1 VAGVSGFRQQAED
14 HILDRAAALLA
25 RHGAKAS
32 LQEIADAVGLSKAG
46 LQYHFPTK
54 DSLHAAVLAKAAE
67 IGQQVLDLIG
77 ELPVGPER
85 DLRAIEAWIDV
96 ALGHPGLVSLLLT
109 PVSTWTPGAPA
120 DGDAAAIEATAT
132 AAFAAFGVDP
142 EATTAERTVRV
153 AAALAALGVLTLAA
167 HQQNLTVAWRPHM
180 VVACFDALGHRRPVP
195 TPEA

>member
-1 VAGVSGFRQQAED
+1 MGGFRQQTED
-14 HILDRAAALLA
+14 QILDRAAALLA
-25 RHGAKAS
+25 RRGTRTS

-54 DSLHAAVLAKAAE
+54 DSLHSAVLAKAAG
-67 IGQQVLDLIG
+67 IGQQVLDVVAD
-77 ELPVGPER
+77 LPLGPER

-96 ALGHPGLVSLLLT
+96 ALAHPGLVSLLLT
-109 PVSTWTPGAPA
+109 PVSSAVADEPA
-120 DGDAAAIEATAT
+120 DDGARAVLASAT
-132 AAFAAFGVDP
+132 AALAAFGVDP
-142 EATTAERTVRV
+142 EAATAERTVRV

-167 HQQNLTVAWRPHM
+167 HQQDLTVAWRPHM

>member
-1 VAGVSGFRQQAED
+1 MTGFRQQAEE

-25 RHGAKAS
+25 RRGTRTS
-32 LQEIADAVGLSKAG
+32 MQEVADAVGLSKAG

-54 DSLHAAVLAKAAE
+54 DSLHSAVLAKAAG
-67 IGQQVLDLIG
+67 IGQQVLDLVDG
-77 ELPVGPER
+77 LPIGPER

-96 ALGHPGLVSLLLT
+96 ALAHPGLVSLLLT
-109 PVSTWTPGAPA
+109 PVSTAAADDPA
-120 DGDAAAIEATAT
+120 DAGAEAVLASAT
-132 AAFAAFGVDP
+132 AALAAFGVDP
-142 EATTAERTVRV
+142 EAVTAERTVRV

-167 HQQNLTVAWRPHM
+167 HQKDLTVAWRPHM

>member
-1 VAGVSGFRQQAED
+1 MGGYRQQAEEQ
-14 HILDRAAALLA
+14 ILDRAAGLFA
-25 RHGAKAS
+25 RRGTRTS

-54 DSLHAAVLAKAAE
+54 DSLHSAVLAKAAG
-67 IGQQVLDLIG
+67 IGQQVLDVVAD
-77 ELPVGPER
+77 LPIGPER

-96 ALGHPGLVSLLLT
+96 ALAHPGLVSLLLT
-109 PVSTWTPGAPA
+109 PVSTAVTDEPTDDGA
-120 DGDAAAIEATAT
+120 EAVLASAT
-132 AAFAAFGVDP
+132 AALAAFGVDP
-142 EATTAERTVRV
+142 EAATAERTVRV

-167 HQQNLTVAWRPHM
+167 HQKDLTVAWRPHM

>member
-1 VAGVSGFRQQAED
+1 MGGYRQQAEEQ
-14 HILDRAAALLA
+14 ILDRAAALFA
-25 RHGAKAS
+25 RRGTRTS

-54 DSLHAAVLAKAAE
+54 DSLHSAVLAKAAG
-67 IGQQVLDLIG
+67 IGQQVLDVVADLTI
-77 ELPVGPER
+77 GPER

-96 ALGHPGLVSLLLT
+96 ALAHPGVVSLLLT
-109 PVSTWTPGAPA
+109 PVSTAADEPGD
-120 DGDAAAIEATAT
+120 DGAEAVLASAT
-132 AAFAAFGVDP
+132 AALAAFGVDP
-142 EATTAERTVRV
+142 EAATAERTVRV

-167 HQQNLTVAWRPHM
+167 HQKDLTVAWRPHM

>member
-1 VAGVSGFRQQAED
+1 MGGFRQQAEEQ
-14 HILDRAAALLA
+14 ILDRAAALFA
-25 RHGAKAS
+25 RRGARTS

-54 DSLHAAVLAKAAE
+54 DSLHSAVLAKAAG
-67 IGQQVLDLIG
+67 IGQQVLDVVSD
-77 ELPVGPER
+77 LPIGPER

-96 ALGHPGLVSLLLT
+96 ALAHPGLVSLLLT
-109 PVSTWTPGAPA
+109 PVSTAVTDEPA
-120 DGDAAAIEATAT
+120 DDGAEAVLASAT
-132 AAFAAFGVDP
+132 AALAAFGVDP
-142 EATTAERTVRV
+142 EAATAERTVRV

-167 HQQNLTVAWRPHM
+167 HQKDLTVAWRPHM